1 MSMAEQESAAVLV
14 ADDEERVLRQVSTT
28 LEKAGFTVFT
38 ALGRS
43 AALEFCRDGKEPV
56 QLAII
61 DMALGAGGRDL
72 VQELYQFNPGV
83 RVLFTSHQDESA
95 SIQQAGPSGC
105 FRGFLKKPFRRS
117 QLLGS
122 VLRAMDAP
130 LALTA

>member
-1 MSMAEQESAAVLV
+1 MPEQESAAVLV
-14 ADDEERVLRQVSTT
+14 ADGEERVLRQVSTT

-43 AALEFCRDGKEPV
+43 AALDFCRDRKEPV

-61 DMALGAGGRDL
+61 DMAMGASGPEL
-72 VQELYQFNPGV
+72 VQELCQSNPEV
-83 RVLFTSHQDESA
+83 RVLFTSDQDESDA
-95 SIQQAGPSGC
+95 IQQAGPSGH

-117 QLLGS
+117 KLLGS

-130 LALTA
+130 LARTA